1 MDETDDILAL
11 FFNNSNLPFDFKD
24 INKKNLDDTIYLTE
38 NGFSEPVGIY
48 DCQTRTAKLTKSII
62 NKSLII
68 DIDNVIFNGDN
79 YSIGNDSLDIAI
91 LISKES
97 KNINIEYLKLNS
109 CNMDVFIEPS
119 CEDIKFNN
127 CIFKGKNLGICTFLS
142 KNLSIEYNK
151 FSIDNIGMM
160 LYSCKDAFIK
170 SNHFSSNEKGIYLY
184 ENNNNCN
191 IIDNLFLDCIE
202 GISIESKNSFNIIS
216 NNKFKNENNIL
227 QQYCISILTSN
238 HYNKITKNLMTFSHK
253 SINYEVGSLASKL
266 IGVYIE
272 SDKNTFN
279 TISKNKIIFKNNK
292 YNFNN
297 TFPNILITGIGC
309 YENNSDLEISDNEI
323 EISQNEF
330 TMTKGSSQSVYLFNI
345 YISNHSNCA
354 IKNNICNINE
364 NNANLSLI
372 DSLFEVSNLV
382 LDTNNRSIKI
392 FCNEFEIFK
401 NSSINNYSIF
411 KAFNLSLV
419 DSNSD
424 SDIKDNIFK
433 MKSNNHGF
441 IASIN
446 LWTENYGNKI
456 SYNKLIDIEGV
467 SIILDSENIG
477 NIIIYNTI
485 NCNDFAVVL
494 NDGNNSNIIKENSLS
509 TIASSNI
516 LLVLNNLNNL
526 ITENYIENE
535 FLGIFLVTNNNNF
548 NSISFNEFC
557 KTSQDISTPKGSY
570 NYIFDNTK
578 YFIEDSNQ

>member
-1 MDETDDILAL
+1 MNGTDDILAL

-62 NKSLII
+62 NKSLVI
-68 DIDNVIFNGDN
+68 DIDNVTLNGNN
-79 YSIGNDSLDIAI
+79 YSIGNGSLDVAI

-97 KNINIEYLKLNS
+97 KNISIEYLKLNS
-109 CNMDVFIEPS
+109 YNIDVFIEPS
-119 CEDIKFNN
+119 CEDIKFNY
-127 CIFKGKNLGICTFLS
+127 CIFKGMNLGICAFLS

-151 FSIDNIGMM
+151 YLNSTGIM
-160 LYSCKDAFIK
+160 LYGCKDALIK
-170 SNHFSSNEKGIYLY
+170 SNHLSSNEKGIYLF
-184 ENNNNCN
+184 EDNNNCN

-227 QQYCISILTSN
+227 QQYCISMLTCN
-238 HYNKITKNLMTFSHK
+238 HYNKITKNLIIFSYK
-253 SINYEVGSLASKL
+253 SISYEVGSITSKF
-266 IGVYIE
+266 IGIYIE
-272 SDKNTFN
+272 GDKNTFN
-279 TISKNKIIFKNNK
+279 TISKNKIVFKNNK

-297 TFPNILITGIGC
+297 TFPNILITGISC
-309 YENNSDLEISDNEI
+309 YGNNSDLEISDNEI
-323 EISQNEF
+323 EITQNEF

-364 NNANLSLI
+364 NSANLSLT
-372 DSLFEVSNLV
+372 DSLFELSNLV
-382 LDTNNRSIKI
+382 LDTNNKSIKI
-392 FCNEFEIFK
+392 FCNEFEIYK
-401 NSSINNYSIF
+401 NSYINNDSIF
-411 KAFNLSLV
+411 KAFNLILV

-433 MKSNNHGF
+433 IKSNNHGF

-456 SYNKLIDIEGV
+456 SYNKFIDIEGV

-494 NDGNNSNIIKENSLS
+494 NDGNNSNIIKANSLS

-516 LLVLNNLNNL
+516 LLVLNNMNNL

-535 FLGIFLVTNNNNF
+535 FLGIFLVINNNNF

-557 KTSQDISTPKGSY
+557 KTSQDISIPKNSY
-570 NYIFDNTK
+570 NYVFDNTK
-578 YFIEDSNQ
+578 YFIEDNE